1 MASKIILNEYIVAS
15 DKPQKTAIREAFEAR
30 LAQINTANGYWHDVT
45 VYDFK
50 KRNYNDDDIQYP
62 YVHVTPADIDLK
74 SAAPDSLQMQN
85 SLTIVGVIKIAEEDD
100 YLTQLEK
107 LEEDV
112 LRCLFPKKT
121 GMQPGAFNTLNCE
134 LTNIYYDARES
145 GDSEASIN
153 FTISYNTTIQ
163 TK

>member
-1 MASKIILNEYIVAS
+1 MASKIILNEYIVA
-15 DKPQKTAIREAFEAR
+15 DDRPQKTAIREAFEER
-30 LAQINTANGYWHDVT
+30 LAKVAQADGYWCDVT

-50 KRNYNDDDIQYP
+50 KRGYNDDNIQYP
-62 YVHVTPADIDLK
+62 YIHVAPADIDLK
-74 SAAPDSLQMQN
+74 GAAPDSLQMQN
-85 SLTIVGVIKIAEEDD
+85 SLTLVGVIKISEEDD

-112 LRCLFPKKT
+112 LRCLFPKKV
-121 GMQPGAFNTLNCE
+121 GMQSGAFNTLNCE
-134 LTNIYYDARES
+134 LTSIYYGVRES

-153 FTISYNTTIQ
+153 FTISYNTAIQ

>member
-1 MASKIILNEYIVAS
+1 MANKIILNEYIVP
-15 DKPQKTAIREAFEAR
+15 DGIPQKTAVREAFEER
-30 LAQINTANGYWHDVT
+30 LSQISTVNGYWSNAT

-74 SAAPDSLQMQN
+74 SSAPDSLQLQN
-85 SLTIVGVIKIAEEDD
+85 SLTLVGVIKISEEDD
-100 YLTQLEK
+100 YLVQLEK

-112 LRCLFPKKT
+112 LRCLFPRKV
-121 GMQPGAFNTLNCE
+121 GMQSGAFNTLNCE

-153 FTISYNTTIQ
+153 FTITYNTTIQ

>member
-1 MASKIILNEYIVAS
+1 MASKIILNEYIIAS

-30 LAQINTANGYWHDVT
+30 LAQITTAGGYWCDVT

-121 GMQPGAFNTLNCE
+121 GMQPGALNTLNCE
-134 LTNIYYDARES
+134 NNNIHYDARES